1 MSWEEKIMKSKTSY
15 FNKAVLKDMTQFW
28 SLWAVEIVISLL
40 IFIMPLMSSVNG
52 IIREYTGNTL
62 NARSDIKES
71 LISFTAV
78 LANPVFLFVM
88 AIVVAV
94 VVFQYTFNSREMY
107 MIHSLPVKGNI
118 IYITLYCRSCYASD
132 TVCDRIC
139 RIYYSWKDV
148 LCRAYD
154 KSAASGI

>member
-1 MSWEEKIMKSKTSY
+1 MGK
-15 FNKAVLKDMTQFW
+15 
-28 SLWAVEIVISLL
+28 
-40 IFIMPLMSSVNG
+40 
-52 IIREYTGNTL
+52 IREYTGNTL

-107 MIHSLPVKGNI
+107 MIHSLPVKRETLFI
-118 IYITLYCRSCYASD
+118 SHYIAGVVMLM
-132 TVCDRIC
+132 IP
-139 RIYYSWKDV
+139 
-148 LCRAYD
+148 
-154 KSAASGI
+154 

>member
-1 MSWEEKIMKSKTSY
+1 MKSKTSY
-15 FNKAVLKDMTQFW
+15 FNKAVFKKDMTQFW

-62 NARSDIKES
+62 NARSDIKE
-71 LISFTAV
+71 
-78 LANPVFLFVM
+78 
-88 AIVVAV
+88 
-94 VVFQYTFNSREMY
+94 YDTF
-107 MIHSLPVKGNI
+107 IAGQKGNI
-118 IYITLYCRSCYASD
+118 IYITLYCRCCYASD

-139 RIYYSWKDV
+139 WIYYSWKDV

>member
-1 MSWEEKIMKSKTSY
+1 MKSKTSY
-15 FNKAVLKDMTQFW
+15 FNKAVFKKDMTQFW

-78 LANPVFLFVM
+78 LANPIFIFVM

-107 MIHSLPVKGNI
+107 MIHSLPVKRETLFI
-118 IYITLYCRSCYASD
+118 SHYIAGVVMLLIPYVIGFAGYFSLY
-132 TVCDRIC
+132 T
-139 RIYYSWKDV
+139 
-148 LCRAYD
+148 
-154 KSAASGI
+154 